1 MLSADVALIF
11 SRCHTHIF
19 YECAVKCSYTA
30 ETALFRRLGCAD
42 IAMAQK
48 RDGFV
53 YPQCVYIVA
62 EVDFKLAAEYVR
74 NIAFAYIKGVCY
86 LVQGNIMSIVI
97 FAIIKDFK
105 HDCIAAIP

>member
-1 MLSADVALIF
+1 MFADWPKPL
-11 SRCHTHIF
+11 C
-19 YECAVKCSYTA
+19 
-30 ETALFRRLGCAD
+30 FRRLGCAD

-74 NIAFAYIKGVCY
+74 NIAFAYIRAFATSSK
-86 LVQGNIMSIVI
+86 VI
-97 FAIIKDFK
+97 S
-105 HDCIAAIP
+105 